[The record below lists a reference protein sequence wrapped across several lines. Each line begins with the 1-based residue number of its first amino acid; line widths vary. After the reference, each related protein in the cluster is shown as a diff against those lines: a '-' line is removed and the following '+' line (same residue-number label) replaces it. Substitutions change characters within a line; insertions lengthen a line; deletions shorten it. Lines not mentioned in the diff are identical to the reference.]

1 MMAIDP
7 LHLGQAIHGTHK
19 SQTDDF
25 KQKESEQI
33 GTNGFFH
40 GLHRLKGRKIL

>member
-19 SQTDDF
+19 SQTNDF
-25 KQKESEQI
+25 IQNESEQI